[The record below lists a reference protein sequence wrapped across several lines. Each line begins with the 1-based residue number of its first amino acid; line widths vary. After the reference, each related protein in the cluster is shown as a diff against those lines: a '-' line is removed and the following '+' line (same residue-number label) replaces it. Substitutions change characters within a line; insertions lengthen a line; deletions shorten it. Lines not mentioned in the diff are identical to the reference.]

1 MTRSEKTMLILIES
15 GLVYFLFF
23 VRTLFPSLNSTP
35 LMSNQLAF
43 AILGDNRILQKISN
57 DQTKTFAFMINQYM
71 CSHILVS
78 FSLTLNFTRS

>member
-15 GLVYFLFF
+15 GLIYFSFF
-23 VRTLFPSLNSTP
+23 VRTLSPSLKSTP
-35 LMSNQLAF
+35 LILKQLAF
-43 AILGDNRILQKISN
+43 TILSDNRILQKISS
-57 DQTKTFAFMINQYM
+57 DQTKMFAFIINQYM